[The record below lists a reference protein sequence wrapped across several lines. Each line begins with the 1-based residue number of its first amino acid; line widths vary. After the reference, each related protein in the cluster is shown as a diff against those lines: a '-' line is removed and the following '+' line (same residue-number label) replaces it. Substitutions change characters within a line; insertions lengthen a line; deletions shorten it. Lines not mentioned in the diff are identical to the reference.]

1 MVLLHKKMYHLVM
14 EIGLFASFANKLIDE
29 DKIICRNNSDVFAN
43 IKGNSDAIDVATV
56 DLCLNVFLWTK
67 FGKEKRNL

>member
-29 DKIICRNNSDVFAN
+29 DKIICRNNSDVFTN
-43 IKGNSDAIDVATV
+43 IK
-56 DLCLNVFLWTK
+56 
-67 FGKEKRNL
+67 R